1 MLNADRRKVVK
12 LNIYFSGSIYG
23 GRQKIETYKKLVEE
37 LKKYGDV
44 LNPEVADDNV
54 IENEKTISDNVVF
67 ETLKKKLN
75 QADLIFAELTVT
87 SLGVGYEIG
96 YADSHNKRI
105 IGIYDE
111 TVTSKITTMLRGN
124 KRLKIISYKNIN
136 EIISNL
142 GNIIKEET

>member
-1 MLNADRRKVVK
+1 M
-12 LNIYFSGSIYG
+12 NIYFSGSIYG

-37 LKKYGDV
+37 VKKYGDV

-67 ETLKKKLN
+67 ETLEKKLN
-75 QADLIFAELTVT
+75 QADLIFAEFTVT